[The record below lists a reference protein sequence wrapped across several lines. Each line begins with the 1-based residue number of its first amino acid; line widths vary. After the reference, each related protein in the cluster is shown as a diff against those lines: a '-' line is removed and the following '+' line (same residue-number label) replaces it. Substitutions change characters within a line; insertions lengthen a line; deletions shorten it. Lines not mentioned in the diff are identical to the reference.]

1 MRKQLLK
8 GLIACVI
15 MAAYPALGGI
25 TAMAQSQPAA
35 QTSTCTG
42 TVTDSNG
49 DPAVG
54 VTVKVKGESSGTM
67 TDIDGHFTIT
77 SIKKGAT
84 IEFSGVGFKPVSKV
98 WTGQP
103 LEIKLEDDVTSLDE
117 VVVVGYGV
125 QKKVNLSG
133 AVATVDTKKLESR
146 PVLNVGQ
153 ALQGTVA
160 NLNVSI
166 GSGQANDSPSYNIRG
181 TTSLNGGSPLIVID
195 GVVASP
201 WMLNNMNPNDIESIS
216 VLKDASSAAI

>member
-8 GLIACVI
+8 GMIACVI

-77 SIKKGAT
+77 SIKK
-84 IEFSGVGFKPVSKV
+84 EPQS
-98 WTGQP
+98 
-103 LEIKLEDDVTSLDE
+103 
-117 VVVVGYGV
+117 
-125 QKKVNLSG
+125 NLAG
-133 AVATVDTKKLESR
+133 W
-146 PVLNVGQ
+146 
-153 ALQGTVA
+153 
-160 NLNVSI
+160 
-166 GSGQANDSPSYNIRG
+166 DS
-181 TTSLNGGSPLIVID
+181 SP
-195 GVVASP
+195 
-201 WMLNNMNPNDIESIS
+201 
-216 VLKDASSAAI
+216 